1 MNGKASTTVSIDYA
15 IVDITAN
22 IMIETYT
29 ARAILQGMRVGMWGV
44 IDANAGSGE
53 VGEVRYSIGKVMV
66 AVETEIAR
74 LDERL
79 VVLDK
84 NLWFN
89 TDQDMKAIKAI
100 VQRALD
106 AKGIIA

>member
-1 MNGKASTTVSIDYA
+1 MNGKASTTASIDHA
-15 IVDITAN
+15 IVDITAT

-44 IDANAGSGE
+44 IDANAEGE

-66 AVETEIAR
+66 AMETEIAR

-79 VVLDK
+79 MVLNK

-100 VQRALD
+100 VQGALD

>member
-1 MNGKASTTVSIDYA
+1 MNGKASTTASIDYA

-29 ARAILQGMRVGMWGV
+29 ARAILQGMKVGMQGV
-44 IDANAGSGE
+44 IDANAGGE
-53 VGEVRYSIGKVMV
+53 VGEVRYAISKMMM
-66 AVETEIAR
+66 AAEAEIAR

-79 VVLDK
+79 MVLDK

-89 TDQDMKAIKAI
+89 TDQDIKAIKAI
-100 VQRALD
+100 VQGALD